1 MPEEY
6 VEQSEWN
13 SNLIIIRILGELRV
27 RIIDASTQRNYSEYY
42 NNLDQYWSQLSGVV
56 TKAEDIALHE
66 LLRSKT
72 KIYADLIRGV
82 ISQGRKQ
89 IPIIWCE
96 MFKIWEKELY
106 KTQQKY
112 NLGIGLKD
120 DPRLAAMKT

>member
-1 MPEEY
+1 MPDEY
-6 VEQSEWN
+6 VDQSEWN

-27 RIIDASTQRNYSEYY
+27 QIIDASTAKDYPKYY
-42 NNLDQYWSQLSGVV
+42 NAMDQYWSQLSGVV
-56 TKAEDIALHE
+56 TKTEDIALHE

-72 KIYADLIRGV
+72 RIYADLIRGV
-82 ISQGRKQ
+82 VGKGLKK